1 MKPLQYK
8 GYLGD
13 VDYSLEDDKCLHG
26 KILYINDLVTYE
38 AQTVPELE
46 EAFREAVDDYLETC
60 VEIGKEPEKSFKGSF
75 NVRMAPELH
84 KAAAVA
90 AALAETSLNDFVTQA
105 IAEKM
110 AGREVH
116 HHNEQHIHI
125 EANVTEPIDFG
136 ALRRGGG
143 FEIQEDSFEYE
154 A

>member
-13 VDYSLEDDKCLHG
+13 IDCSLEEKCLHG

-46 EAFREAVDDYLETC
+46 EAFREAVDDYLGTC
-60 VEIGKEPEKSFKGSF
+60 AEIGKEPEKSFKGSF

-84 KAAAVA
+84 KGAAVA

-136 ALRRGGG
+136 ALRRGDG
-143 FEIQEDSFEYE
+143 FEIREGSVEYK